1 MSPSWRPS
9 DSPRCAWWRLGCR
22 AGRVWPPGD
31 ASSLGSV
38 ANSDPITQYLQ
49 LHTYLSQAEH
59 VWGVGLGVG
68 EGKGWGSG
76 KVEWGEGGVAPC
88 SPQPGDPPCSIVR
101 GDQSDTAFL
110 QRFVH
115 QVSWDWWIWIAVL
128 NTHL

>member
-1 MSPSWRPS
+1 M
-9 DSPRCAWWRLGCR
+9 
-22 AGRVWPPGD
+22 
-31 ASSLGSV
+31 
-38 ANSDPITQYLQ
+38 
-49 LHTYLSQAEH
+49 HTYLSQAEH

-88 SPQPGDPPCSIVR
+88 STLPADPPCSIVR

>member
-1 MSPSWRPS
+1 M
-9 DSPRCAWWRLGCR
+9 
-22 AGRVWPPGD
+22 
-31 ASSLGSV
+31 
-38 ANSDPITQYLQ
+38 
-49 LHTYLSQAEH
+49 
-59 VWGVGLGVG
+59 G

-115 QVSWDWWIWIAVL
+115 QVSWDWWVWILRYSPLIGQTGGNFTLVIDDGS
-128 NTHL
+128 HLPSHQIISLETLWPSVAPGWLL